1 MYLKNPYY
9 LEAVEAEDR
18 KTQARIKIGD
28 LTLTNENIKNIKY
41 DLSINDNEKFSI
53 GGAYGATV
61 TLTLLNQDG
70 EFNDIKFE
78 NKEFIIDL
86 KVCMEDLY
94 TVSKFNTELVKII
107 NALKV
112 KHITSLW
119 VPQGKFY
126 PTEIVKNENKTI
138 TIKLSD
144 KTKYLED
151 EYVCTLTPPFTLKQL
166 YDDVHEQ
173 FQIISNTMS
182 FYNQDKT
189 VEEIPE
195 RIYRQTDFRIYSR
208 MCMRILHY
216 I

>member
-41 DLSINDNEKFSI
+41 DLNINDNEKFSI

-61 TLTLLNQDG
+61 TLTLLNQDD
-70 EFNDIKFE
+70 EFNDIRFE

-86 KVCMEDLY
+86 KVSMENLY

-126 PTEIVKNENKTI
+126 PTEIV
-138 TIKLSD
+138 
-144 KTKYLED
+144 
-151 EYVCTLTPPFTLKQL
+151 
-166 YDDVHEQ
+166 
-173 FQIISNTMS
+173 
-182 FYNQDKT
+182 
-189 VEEIPE
+189 
-195 RIYRQTDFRIYSR
+195 
-208 MCMRILHY
+208 
-216 I
+216 

>member
-1 MYLKNPYY
+1 MYLNNPYY
-9 LEAVEAEDR
+9 LEAVKVDDR
-18 KTQARIKIGD
+18 RTQSRIKIGN
-28 LTLTNENIKNIKY
+28 LTLINQNIKKIKY
-41 DLSINDNEKFSI
+41 DLNINDNEKFSI
-53 GGAYGATV
+53 GGVYGATI

-86 KVCMEDLY
+86 KISMEDLY
-94 TVSKFNTELVKII
+94 TVAKFNTEFVKVI
-107 NALKV
+107 NELKV

-151 EYVCTLTPPFTLKQL
+151 EYVCRLTPPFTLKQL

-173 FQIISNTMS
+173 FQILSNTS
-182 FYNQDKT
+182 VFYNQNQIIEQ
-189 VEEIPE
+189 VPE
-195 RIYRQTDFRIYSR
+195 RIYRKTNFRIHSR
-208 MCMRILHY
+208 MCMWILHY